1 MKFQLEEGLVM
12 ARRHSTANHLA
23 SNISYLWT
31 YDIYG
36 PIRNA
41 VDDFDMG
48 F

>member
-1 MKFQLEEGLVM
+1 MKFQLEEGLVV
-12 ARRHSTANHLA
+12 ARRHSTADHLA

-36 PIRNA
+36 PIRYT
-41 VDDFDMG
+41 FDAFGMG